1 MGYLKFMKADGS
13 ADLLPADDLFHV
25 SAPSATNADIN
36 IILGGNAPKVYA
48 VIAGANS
55 ADAAADLTAAS
66 RDGIN
71 AAIEKANGASGP
83 AIVVDLGE
91 GLFCKSVT
99 ITDTISG

>member
-25 SAPSATNADIN
+25 SAPKASSADIN
-36 IILGGNAPKVYA
+36 ITLGGNAPKVYA
-48 VIAGANS
+48 VIKGANS
-55 ADAAADLTAAS
+55 ANADADLTAAS
-66 RDGIN
+66 RNGIN

-91 GLFCKSVT
+91 GLFCKEIE
-99 ITDTISG
+99 ITDSPAT